1 MKLLKI
7 IWFAAAAYFALYA
20 TIWFH
25 ELGHALVYWLS
36 GCKSNLFDL
45 HVPFHFGGSN
55 PYPLVENCADQMTSA
70 AILWASLNGMFF
82 NVILIILGTQMVQRV
97 RHSFL
102 HWFLLVLV
110 CSSYIEIISY
120 LTVCNIIPM
129 GDMEYIHTLIPS
141 LQIVLFL
148 TGIYTAISLVKFI
161 KSSPENFRRPTSIFS
176 ISTFSSMVIMRII
189 FLFF

>member
-1 MKLLKI
+1 MKVWKI
-7 IWFAAAAYFALYA
+7 ISYIAIAYIALFA

-25 ELGHALVYWLS
+25 ELGHALVYWWY
-36 GCKSNLFDL
+36 GCKSHLFDL
-45 HVPFHFGGSN
+45 HVPFHFGGAN
-55 PYPLVENCADQMTSA
+55 PYPVLAPCVDLMSMTGT
-70 AILWASLNGMFF
+70 LWASLNGMVF
-82 NVILIILGTQMVQRV
+82 NVLLIIIGTQMVQRV

-120 LTVCNIIPM
+120 LTVCNVIPM
-129 GDMEYIHTLIPS
+129 GDMAYIHAQIPS
-141 LQIVLFL
+141 LQVVLFL
-148 TGIYTAISLVKFI
+148 MGVYAAILLVKFI
-161 KSSPENFRRPTSIFS
+161 QSSPQQFRKSTSIYS